1 MSSTKLLF
9 KMWTASGEPLQFK
22 GGFICSI
29 AKKHGALAAAGMR
42 GIMLLDVLGKLHHG
56 LLRRRLLPWAAQN
69 RLDTQFGGFKGQQ
82 TIFASL
88 LLRSYARVVEAKQ
101 VSLAIVFVDVK
112 NAFHYF
118 SLLAAATCICHRRS
132 VSSEVA
138 ASAHCRRIRCRQTH
152 CRHQS
157 SCQCI

>member
-9 KMWTASGEPLQFK
+9 KMWTASAEPPQFK

-29 AKKHGALAAAGMR
+29 AKKHGARTAAGIMR

-112 NAFHYF
+112 NAFHC
-118 SLLAAATCICHRRS
+118 LLRQHAFATTDQFPLKLQQ
-132 VSSEVA
+132 VLTAEGLG
-138 ASAHCRRIRCRQTH
+138 RQTH
-152 CRHQS
+152 CRHRS